1 MCLCHPGA
9 EGEIV
14 SNIAQIQTNRTQVQ
28 ASAIEKLELALEQ
41 ARERGALFVSIVVEY
56 DDAVVT
62 YQSLADSRLKAA
74 GALALAA
81 HNFNESWEDV

>member
-1 MCLCHPGA
+1 MTHVTQL
-9 EGEIV
+9 
-14 SNIAQIQTNRTQVQ
+14 QTSRVQVQ
-28 ASAIEKLELALEQ
+28 AAAIDKLEYALAQ

-74 GALALAA
+74 GALALAL
-81 HNFNESWEDV
+81 HNFTETWEDA